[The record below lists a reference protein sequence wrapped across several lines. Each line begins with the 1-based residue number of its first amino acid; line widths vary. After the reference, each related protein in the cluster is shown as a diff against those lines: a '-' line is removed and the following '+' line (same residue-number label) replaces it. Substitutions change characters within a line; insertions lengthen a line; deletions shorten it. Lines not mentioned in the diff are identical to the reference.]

1 VQCDLLQNAGP
12 RYVARFFYTYWGK
25 RGDFAKFLLFL
36 RIIFIRDFYCQ
47 IFHNK
52 KYRQKTQKNR
62 KNERFPKNGTKSSD
76 IVKKVAPQ
84 SSA

>member
-1 VQCDLLQNAGP
+1 MLHD
-12 RYVARFFYTYWGK
+12 FFTLIGGK
-25 RGDFAKFLLFL
+25 RGGFAKFLLFL

-52 KYRQKTQKNR
+52 KYRQKTQKNW
-62 KNERFPKNGTKSSD
+62 KNERFQKNGTKRSD

-84 SSA
+84 PSA